1 MAIHQSFSHLLI
13 SSMNLCWA
21 VTRLFSYV
29 GTKISEQSWKLLWAW
44 QCQVILAMFQR
55 VKTGWNDGY
64 GKFSS
69 EIEHS
74 REKKKQNFPGG
85 VISGGKK
92 KKCKKELFMVR
103 TRGRAFHAEKQ
114 LVDDLRKVTSFSY
127 KEQSKDQCGRNIMSS
142 REGQGL
148 DHTGTHRVG

>member
-13 SSMNLCWA
+13 SSMNICWA

-74 REKKKQNFPGG
+74 RGKKKNKTFLEEWL
-85 VISGGKK
+85 VEEK